1 MSQSPPV
8 SPSSAPSWSPS
19 PNDHLIFKW
28 IKLEGKSQSFV
39 ASSFGISQPTVSRII
54 QRYERWQAHAA
65 DREDG
70 RLDHT
75 ERLRAQRWLTYERN
89 EIFLASCARMAKEME
104 GFTEVSKETVSRSTL
119 RPDNPEKFRTETASV
134 DRSGVAARFI
144 RLAFRINMEQ
154 LKLVSLDPPPPAL
167 PLTADELAALDADA
181 RATAQ
186 EIEHSKNRADQQAQQ
201 FADAGYAPPAP
212 FATPET
218 ADTYKPDPYAWPIPQ
233 PDPVG
238 SPVPTTLAANSIHPP
253 TLNLEPETLNS
264 SSSLTPSPEGP
275 PSSST
280 TPHNS
285 TPFPALNLE
294 SGTLNSLPIHPVNNL
309 NKEFTPQI
317 AATPTQPTNYEFPP
331 APEKNLSCLNN
342 EYPSD
347 IPLAAC

>member
-89 EIFLASCARMAKEME
+89 ELFLASCARMAKEME

-167 PLTADELAALDADA
+167 PLTADELAALDAD
-181 RATAQ
+181 
-186 EIEHSKNRADQQAQQ
+186 
-201 FADAGYAPPAP
+201 
-212 FATPET
+212 
-218 ADTYKPDPYAWPIPQ
+218 
-233 PDPVG
+233 
-238 SPVPTTLAANSIHPP
+238 
-253 TLNLEPETLNS
+253 
-264 SSSLTPSPEGP
+264 
-275 PSSST
+275 
-280 TPHNS
+280 
-285 TPFPALNLE
+285 
-294 SGTLNSLPIHPVNNL
+294 
-309 NKEFTPQI
+309 
-317 AATPTQPTNYEFPP
+317 
-331 APEKNLSCLNN
+331 
-342 EYPSD
+342 
-347 IPLAAC
+347 